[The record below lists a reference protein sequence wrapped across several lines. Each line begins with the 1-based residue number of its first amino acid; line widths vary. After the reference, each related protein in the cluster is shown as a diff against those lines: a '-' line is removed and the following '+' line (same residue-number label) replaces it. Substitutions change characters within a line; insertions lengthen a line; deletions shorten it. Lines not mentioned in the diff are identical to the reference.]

1 MNDIP
6 SISKEAAI
14 AWAGG
19 SASELAKRLKVTVS
33 AVSQWKDIPEGR
45 LWQLR
50 ALGCPE
56 DGAVPTEEQAR

>member
-6 SISKEAAI
+6 AISKSAAI

-19 SASELAKRLKVTVS
+19 SASELAKRLGVTAS
-33 AVSQWKDIPEGR
+33 AVSQWAEDEIPEGR

-56 DGAVPTEEQAR
+56 SRASSEAA

>member
-1 MNDIP
+1 MSQIP
-6 SISKEAAI
+6 TISKSAAI

-19 SASELAKRLKVTVS
+19 SASELAKRLGVTVS
-33 AVSQWKDIPEGR
+33 AVSQWTEDEIPEGR

-56 DGAVPTEEQAR
+56 VDKPREAA

>member
-1 MNDIP
+1 MSEIP
-6 SISKEAAI
+6 TISKSAAI

-19 SASELAKRLKVTVS
+19 SASELAKRLGVTVS
-33 AVSQWKDIPEGR
+33 AVSQWAEDEIPEGR

-56 DGAVPTEEQAR
+56 ADKPREAV

>member
-1 MNDIP
+1 MSNIP
-6 SISKEAAI
+6 AISKADAI

-19 SASELAKRLKVTVS
+19 SMTELARRLGVTVS
-33 AVSQWKDIPEGR
+33 AVSQWVEGEIPEGR

-56 DGAVPTEEQAR
+56 TVAPEKTA